1 MSRCETVSFGVALA
15 VLSAPAFAV
24 PTMGAPAPVVGIG
37 LGAIA
42 LVGVGYRALKN
53 QIRP

>member
-1 MSRCETVSFGVALA
+1 MSRIETICFGVALA
-15 VLSAPAFAV
+15 VLSSPAFAG
-24 PTMGAPAPVVGIG
+24 PTQGAPAPAVGVG

-53 QIRP
+53 RIRP